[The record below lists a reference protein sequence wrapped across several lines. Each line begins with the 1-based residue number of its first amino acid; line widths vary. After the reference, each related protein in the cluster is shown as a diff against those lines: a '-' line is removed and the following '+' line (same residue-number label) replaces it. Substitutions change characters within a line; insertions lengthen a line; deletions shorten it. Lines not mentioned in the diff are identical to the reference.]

1 MTAHYNTKSAP
12 LDPLVQ
18 EFGPS
23 RIHAVQADLAQEG
36 DVQQLFAAARSGA
49 DPFGPLQVAV
59 VNHACYEAR
68 HVPLAEMGLA
78 QWEGTFR
85 TNVTS
90 SFLVA
95 RAYLRGLA
103 RADGAAREKAAVVL
117 IGSTAGKFGE
127 HGHADYAA
135 TKSGEY

>member
-1 MTAHYNTKSAP
+1 M
-12 LDPLVQ
+12 
-18 EFGPS
+18 
-23 RIHAVQADLAQEG
+23 
-36 DVQQLFAAARSGA
+36 
-49 DPFGPLQVAV
+49 V
-59 VNHACYEAR
+59 VINHACYEAR
-68 HVPLAEMGLA
+68 HVQLGAMSLA
-78 QWEGTFR
+78 QWEGTFT

-95 RAYLRGLA
+95 RAYLQGLA